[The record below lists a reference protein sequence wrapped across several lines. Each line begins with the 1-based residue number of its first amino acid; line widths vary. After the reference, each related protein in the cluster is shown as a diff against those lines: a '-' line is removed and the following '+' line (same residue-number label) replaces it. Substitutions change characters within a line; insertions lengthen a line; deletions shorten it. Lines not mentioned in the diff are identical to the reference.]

1 MLGKCVATGILS
13 AWFINLL
20 SVGKRHSLGK
30 SQNRFVEL
38 TLSLYHLDAG
48 ASAQMVR
55 LAGETFITLIVS
67 LALN

>member
-1 MLGKCVATGILS
+1 M
-13 AWFINLL
+13 
-20 SVGKRHSLGK
+20 
-30 SQNRFVEL
+30 EL

-55 LAGETFITLIVS
+55 LAGETSITLIVS